1 MFTRSTSMVAAL
13 LIVCLNTVLAQSPPP
28 VSFLPAVNYGAGS
41 GPISMAIGDF
51 NGDGKPDLAV
61 ANRDSND
68 VSVLLGNGDGTF
80 QAAVNYGAGSGPI
93 SMAMGDFNGDGKPDL
108 AVANDGVGSGYC
120 NTQTSTSCLRN
131 VPGFTS
137 AIDGTIK
144 SFTRAH
150 VTADAQYRPLATANA
165 LLTEGTYIYSVGLAT
180 NVDKAF
186 LQQIAN
192 DPSSS
197 TYNPNLPAGMAMF
210 APNCPSSTCT
220 ADMQQIFQTIAAQIL
235 LPLTL

>member
-1 MFTRSTSMVAAL
+1 MAGHRRRGVLTTLLAGTHHALPHFHTISLRSSPEDSGLQPGRPTSTTNL
-13 LIVCLNTVLAQSPPP
+13 LGQNFKSPPIGHF
-28 VSFLPAVNYGAGS
+28 SRFLHRA
-41 GPISMAIGDF
+41 
-51 NGDGKPDLAV
+51 
-61 ANRDSND
+61 
-68 VSVLLGNGDGTF
+68 
-80 QAAVNYGAGSGPI
+80 
-93 SMAMGDFNGDGKPDL
+93 
-108 AVANDGVGSGYC
+108 
-120 NTQTSTSCLRN
+120 QTSTSCLRN

-150 VTADAQYRPLATANA
+150 VTADAQYRALATANA
-165 LLTEGTYIYSVGLAT
+165 LLTEGTYIYSVGLGT

-235 LPLTL
+235 LPLTLYEHRPSSSALDSRSDTLIFAARYIRRA